1 MQHDALLSL
10 LKMSKERGIHTTVDT
25 SGFGKRD
32 HFERIAEYTDLFLY
46 DLKNIDTDLHKEFT
60 GVDNKL
66 ILSNADFLN
75 EKATGPG

>member
-1 MQHDALLSL
+1 MQYDALLSL
-10 LKMSKERGIHTTVDT
+10 LKMSKDRGIHTTVDT

-46 DLKNIDTDLHKEFT
+46 DLKNIDSDLHKEFT